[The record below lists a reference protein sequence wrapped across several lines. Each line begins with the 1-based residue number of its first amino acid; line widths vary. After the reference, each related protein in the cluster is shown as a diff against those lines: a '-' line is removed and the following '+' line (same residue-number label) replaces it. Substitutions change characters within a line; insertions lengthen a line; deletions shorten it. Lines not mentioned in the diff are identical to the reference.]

1 VTARGP
7 PATLVTVLRVCADAS
22 LPENV
27 AVMRLILAT
36 KSAADLDRHL
46 ALAIPALDRKSAAR
60 LRKLAGLARR
70 HPEAWRK
77 LHAVAA
83 AVSHD
88 AAADEPVDKAV
99 ADIAA
104 SFDNAARSSPEASVA
119 LYSLGDPERLA
130 AATTEIV
137 AWLRE
142 AGLLGPEKSVLDI
155 GCGIGRLE
163 AALAAEVDH
172 IVGTDVSAE
181 MIRTAQG
188 RCAKCSN
195 VEFRLTSGMD
205 LAEFADAS
213 FDCVLAVDAFPYLI
227 VAGGDLAERHFTDAA
242 RVLKP
247 GGELVILNY
256 SYRDSLEQDRA
267 DVERLS
273 HAAGLETVLAG
284 GRPFRGWDGTAYRLA
299 KLG

>member
-1 VTARGP
+1 
-7 PATLVTVLRVCADAS
+7 LVTVLRACADAS

-27 AVMRLILAT
+27 ALMRLILAT
-36 KSAADLDRHL
+36 KNAADLDWHL

-70 HPEAWRK
+70 HPEAWYR
-77 LHAVAA
+77 LHAAAA

-88 AAADEPVDKAV
+88 AAADKPADKTV

-104 SFDNAARSSPEASVA
+104 SFDRAVKMSPEASVA

-130 AATTEIV
+130 AATTEIIE
-137 AWLRE
+137 WLRDT
-142 AGLLGPEKSVLDI
+142 GLLGSEKTVLDI

-163 AALAAEVDH
+163 AVLAAEVGH
-172 IVGTDVSAE
+172 IVGTDVSPE
-181 MIRTAQG
+181 MIRIAQE
-188 RCAKCSN
+188 RCAKQKN

-205 LAEFADAS
+205 LAQFADAL
-213 FDCVLAVDAFPYLI
+213 FDCVLAVDALPYLVI
-227 VAGGDLAERHFTDAA
+227 AGTDLAERHFTEAA

-256 SYRDSLEQDRA
+256 SYRDSLEQDRV
-267 DVERLS
+267 DVERLGD
-273 HAAGLETVLAG
+273 AAGLEMVLVG
-284 GRPFRGWDGTAYRLA
+284 VRPFQRWDGTAYRLA
-299 KLG
+299 KPG

>member
-1 VTARGP
+1 VTARSP

-27 AVMRLILAT
+27 ALMRLILAT

-60 LRKLAGLARR
+60 LHKLAGLARR

-77 LHAVAA
+77 LHVAAA
-83 AVSHD
+83 AVSHE
-88 AAADEPVDKAV
+88 AAADKPADKAI

-104 SFDNAARSSPEASVA
+104 SFDRAAKLSPEASVA

-130 AATTEIV
+130 AATAEIV

-142 AGLLGPEKSVLDI
+142 KGLLGSDKTVLDI

-163 AALAAEVDH
+163 AVLAAEVGR

-181 MIRTAQG
+181 MIRIAQE
-188 RCAKCSN
+188 RCARCSN
-195 VEFRLTSGMD
+195 VEFRLTSGMH

-213 FDCVLAVDAFPYLI
+213 FDCVLAVDAFPYL
-227 VAGGDLAERHFTDAA
+227 VAAGGDLAERHFTEVG

-256 SYRDSLEQDRA
+256 SYEGSLEQART
-267 DVERLS
+267 DVQRLG
-273 HAAGLETVLAG
+273 HAAELESVLAG
-284 GRPFRGWDGTAYRLA
+284 VRPFRHWDGAAFRLV
-299 KLG
+299 KTR

>member
-1 VTARGP
+1 VTARSP

-27 AVMRLILAT
+27 ALMRLILAT

-77 LHAVAA
+77 LHAAAA

-88 AAADEPVDKAV
+88 PAADRPTDETV

-104 SFDNAARSSPEASVA
+104 SFDRAAKLSPEASVA

-130 AATTEIV
+130 AATAEI
-137 AWLRE
+137 ARWLRE
-142 AGLLGPEKSVLDI
+142 TGLLGSEKTILDI

-163 AALAAEVDH
+163 PMLAAEVRR

-181 MIRTAQG
+181 MIRIAQG
-188 RCAKCSN
+188 RCAKCRN
-195 VEFRLTSGMD
+195 VEFRLASGLD

-213 FDCVLAVDAFPYLI
+213 FDCVLAVDAFPYL
-227 VAGGDLAERHFTDAA
+227 VAAGGGLAESHFIEAA

-247 GGELVILNY
+247 RGELVILNY

-267 DVERLS
+267 DVQRLG
-273 HAAGLETVLAG
+273 HAAGLESLSAG
-284 GRPFRGWDGTAYRLA
+284 VRPFRHWDGTAFRLVRP
-299 KLG
+299 K

>member
-1 VTARGP
+1 VTSRSP

-27 AVMRLILAT
+27 ALMRLILAT
-36 KSAADLDRHL
+36 KNAADLDRHL

-60 LRKLAGLARR
+60 LRKLVGLARR
-70 HPEAWRK
+70 HSEAWHR
-77 LHAVAA
+77 LHGAAA

-88 AAADEPVDKAV
+88 AAADKPADKTV

-104 SFDNAARSSPEASVA
+104 SFDRAVKMSPEASVA

-130 AATTEIV
+130 AATTEIIE
-137 AWLRE
+137 WLRDT
-142 AGLLGPEKSVLDI
+142 GLLGSEKTILDI

-163 AALAAEVDH
+163 AVLAAEVGY

-181 MIRTAQG
+181 MIRIAQE
-188 RCAKCSN
+188 RCAKQEN

-205 LAEFADAS
+205 LAEFADAL
-213 FDCVLAVDAFPYLI
+213 FDCVLAVDAFPYLV
-227 VAGGDLAERHFTDAA
+227 VAGTDLAERYFTEAA
-242 RVLKP
+242 RALKP
-247 GGELVILNY
+247 GGEFVILNY
-256 SYRDSLEQDRA
+256 SYRDSLVQDRV
-267 DVERLS
+267 DIERLG

-284 GRPFRGWDGTAYRLA
+284 ARPFRHWDGTAYRLA
-299 KLG
+299 KPG

>member
-1 VTARGP
+1 MTARSP

-27 AVMRLILAT
+27 ALMRLILAT
-36 KSAADLDRHL
+36 KNAADLDRHL
-46 ALAIPALDRKSAAR
+46 ALAIPALDQESAAR

-70 HPEAWRK
+70 RPEAWRK
-77 LHAVAA
+77 LHAAAA
-83 AVSHD
+83 AVSHN
-88 AAADEPVDKAV
+88 AAAAEPADKTV

-104 SFDNAARSSPEASVA
+104 SFDSAAKLSPEASVA

-137 AWLRE
+137 EWLRDT
-142 AGLLGPEKSVLDI
+142 GLLGSEKTMLDV

-163 AALAAEVDH
+163 AVLAAEVGH

-181 MIRTAQG
+181 MIRIARG
-188 RCAKCSN
+188 RCAEQEN

-213 FDCVLAVDAFPYLI
+213 FDCMLAIDAFPYLV
-227 VAGGDLAERHFTDAA
+227 VAGGDLAERHFTEAA

-267 DVERLS
+267 DVERLG

-284 GRPFRGWDGTAYRLA
+284 ARPFRRWDGTAYRLA
-299 KLG
+299 KPG